1 MIASKKTDF
10 IEHIV
15 HGIAWLPSFE
25 QLRSLSDDDW
35 DGVVVTAIA
44 LGLAP
49 LLHWHLDQVK
59 ITVPSLA
66 LAKLAVTRQAHTKR
80 NEGIALQLAEILAA
94 CHRHQVDTLVLKGA
108 LLAPTHYDEA
118 GLRPMNDIDLLFRP
132 SDLAQAGSVLES
144 LGYIG
149 KHKTVDQGPGVT
161 KHVSTYRRTGNQGAT
176 PNPYLS
182 PGADRTVEPHG
193 SLEESWFGLKVDM
206 TPGVWE
212 RAVPIALHDQPAY
225 RLSTGDLLLHLIVH
239 AVFHVIMGASVF
251 VQLYDIAQVLA
262 KRSNEIDWP
271 QFLTLAG
278 RAGAQPLAYAGLY
291 WAKTVYKAPVPDA
304 YLLELESACPS
315 SLSTYI
321 KSLDAAGLF
330 KRTQHPPLVSLGQ
343 RLRRGLADRRE
354 TARWAVSPGAKW
366 RVWRTALAFYKTDTA
381 AILSK
386 GLKGLSR
393 QSANT

>member
-1 MIASKKTDF
+1 MVASRKTDF

-15 HGIAWLPSFE
+15 QGIAWTSSFE
-25 QLRSLSDDDW
+25 PLRSLSDDDW

-49 LLHWHLDQVK
+49 LLHWHLSQAEV
-59 ITVPSLA
+59 TVPPLA
-66 LAKLAVTRQAHTKR
+66 LAKLAITRQAHAKR
-80 NEGIALQLAEILAA
+80 NEGIALQLAEILGA
-94 CHRHQVDTLVLKGA
+94 CHQHQLDVLALKGA
-108 LLAPTHYDEA
+108 LLAPTLYEEP
-118 GLRPMNDIDLLFRP
+118 GLRPMNDIDLLFQP
-132 SDLAQAGSVLES
+132 SDLTKAGNVLES

-149 KHKTVDQGPGVT
+149 KHKAADEGPGVT
-161 KHVSTYRRTGNQGAT
+161 KHVSTYRRAGNQGAT

-182 PGADRTVEPHG
+182 PGADRTIEPHG

-206 TPGVWE
+206 TPGVWD
-212 RAVPIALHDQPAY
+212 RAVPITLHDQPTY
-225 RLSTGDLLLHLIVH
+225 RLSMDDLLLHLIVH

-262 KRSNEIDWP
+262 KRSDELDWP

-278 RAGAQPLAYAGLY
+278 RADAQPFAYAGLY

-304 YLLELESACPS
+304 PLLELERACPS
-315 SLSTYI
+315 GLSSYI

-330 KRTQHPPLVSLGQ
+330 KRTQHPPLITLGQ
-343 RLRRGLADRRE
+343 RLQRGLADRRE
-354 TARWAVSPGAKW
+354 TARWAVSPRAKW
-366 RVWRTALAFYKTDTA
+366 QVWRTALAFYKTDTA
-381 AILSK
+381 AMLSK

>member
-1 MIASKKTDF
+1 MIASRKTDF
-10 IEHIV
+10 IKYIV
-15 HGIAWLPSFE
+15 PAIAWSPSFE
-25 QLRSLSDDDW
+25 QLRSLHDDDW
-35 DGVVVTAIA
+35 DSVVVTAIA

-49 LLHWHLDQVK
+49 LLHWHLSQAEV
-59 ITVPSLA
+59 TVPPLA

-108 LLAPTHYDEA
+108 LLAPTLYDEA

-132 SDLAQAGSVLES
+132 SDLTKAGAVLES

-149 KHKTVDQGPGVT
+149 KHKAADEGPGVT
-161 KHVSTYRRTGNQGAT
+161 KHVSTYRRIGNQGAT

-182 PGADRTVEPHG
+182 PAAGRTVEPHG

-212 RAVPIALHDQPAY
+212 RAVPITLHNLPAY

-262 KRSNEIDWP
+262 KRSDELDWS

-278 RAGAQPLAYAGLY
+278 RAGAQPLAFAGLY

-304 YLLELESACPS
+304 PLLKLENTCPS
-315 SLSTYI
+315 NLAGYI
-321 KSLDAAGLF
+321 KTLDAAGLF
-330 KRTQHPPLVSLGQ
+330 KRTQHPPLVSLAQ

-366 RVWRTALAFYKTDTA
+366 QVWRTALAFYKTDTA
-381 AILSK
+381 AVLRK
-386 GLKGLSR
+386 GLKGPSR